1 MPSKL
6 RRRVANSPIS
16 RGVAVP
22 LRTMMVARYDA
33 RVVGRSV
40 GWLVHNR
47 ETTNFTYDLNSL
59 NLDQLCWFVSAVSGA
74 EIGPVRSWMRE
85 LTDNKKLTEQLTGRL
100 SSNPRRGIC
109 AKEPHW
115 ARRLGWYAL
124 VRATQPGHVV
134 ETGTQLGLGSCAIA
148 AALLA
153 NGHGR
158 LTTIDTDPE
167 AGYLIEDPC
176 GSVIDRRIASSV
188 DVLGELRD
196 VDIFI
201 HDSLHTYDYETKE
214 LTAVEPNLSAD
225 AIILSDNAHDS
236 SALSDWAERTGRHYL
251 FFKEQPLDHWWP
263 GDGIG
268 AAWADRR
275 LAPLSRQPD
284 AGPNFRGEGTT

>member
-1 MPSKL
+1 MPPKL
-6 RRRVANSPIS
+6 RRRIANSPIA

-33 RVVGRSV
+33 HVIGRSV
-40 GWLVHNR
+40 DWLVHSR
-47 ETTNFTYDLNSL
+47 ETTNFTYDLDPL
-59 NLDQLCWFVSAVSGA
+59 NRDQLCWFVSAVSGA
-74 EIGPVRSWMRE
+74 EVGQVRSWIQE
-85 LTDNKKLTEQLTGRL
+85 LLDDEKVTQQLTRRMA
-100 SSNPRRGIC
+100 SNPRRGIC
-109 AKEPHW
+109 PKEPHW

-124 VRATQPGHVV
+124 VRATQPDHVV

-148 AALLA
+148 AALVQ

-167 AGYLIEDPC
+167 AGYLIEEPLA
-176 GSVIDRRIASSV
+176 SVVDRRIASSV
-188 DVLGELRD
+188 EVLKELRD
-196 VDIFI
+196 VDMFL
-201 HDSLHTYDYETKE
+201 HDSLHTYQYEASE
-214 LTAVEPNLSAD
+214 LAAVAPNLSPA
-225 AIILSDNAHDS
+225 AIVLSDNAHDS

-275 LAPLSRQPD
+275 
-284 AGPNFRGEGTT
+284 